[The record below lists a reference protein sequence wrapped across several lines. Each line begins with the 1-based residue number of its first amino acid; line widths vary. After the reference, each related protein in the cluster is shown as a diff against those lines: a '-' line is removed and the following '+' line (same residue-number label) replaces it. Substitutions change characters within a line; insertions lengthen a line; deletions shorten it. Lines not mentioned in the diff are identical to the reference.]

1 MVGNIFVLFQRD
13 VNMIDALH
21 ENVERLTGEL
31 AQLSALPSLLASLDS
46 GGLKQKRQELE
57 VDFSF

>member
-1 MVGNIFVLFQRD
+1 
-13 VNMIDALH
+13 MIDALH

-31 AQLSALPSLLASLDS
+31 AQLSALPSPMQSLDI